1 MKMTIK
7 LNFTPQSMSST
18 MTDSTDEKSMPRQN
32 RLNPQ
37 AENFDFELADVQVTP
52 DHDNLAPSPLAHFVD
67 DNEQTPIKNSIVP
80 DNEVQKSSAENA
92 NSFVANESILQP
104 AQTVPEI
111 KTSFYVDYFDKRK
124 QRKTAKPEPVL
135 AAEPEKSSTVDNG
148 SNTMTFEK
156 ESTTHSEPLNMN
168 NMEEEQVVDSNAPV
182 INGSGMA
189 VAVLSQFKSK
199 QESINKQ
206 QEQLI
211 QDFSEKIK
219 KATTITYTA
228 AFFGVAALAAAAALG
243 VMLLNTKAEISDL
256 TGTTTALQD
265 NIKHIAKAPS
275 DDLEGTDP
283 SIDQLNNSVEQLKQ
297 QSEASDDDLHNEIAT
312 LQNKISHLEKTAGV
326 KALANANKLPDTHNP
341 QQPTAVAVVE
351 KKPVPEPSVK
361 PIPIAKAAKTPSVE
375 QSEPAV
381 VAIAKPQATPKTANK
396 NTVAASKKESEIDKA
411 IAVPAN
417 DINNVINAA
426 NPQALTNPTPPQ
438 TTTKPPVVNNTNPQT
453 NTKPAT
459 NNASPQASSGWTVNL
474 ASSNQLADAK
484 KSAASYAQK
493 GIPVTIASFTVKN
506 QTRYRLQ
513 VKGFKNKEEATA
525 YAKKAKD
532 TLKLDAVWINP

>member
-18 MTDSTDEKSMPRQN
+18 MTDSTDEKSMPKQN

-52 DHDNLAPSPLAHFVD
+52 EYDNLVPSPLAHFVD
-67 DNEQTPIKNSIVP
+67 DNEQTTIKNSTVP
-80 DNEVQKSSAENA
+80 DNDVQKSSAENS
-92 NSFVANESILQP
+92 NGFVANESILQP

-124 QRKTAKPEPVL
+124 QRKTAKPEPAL
-135 AAEPEKSSTVDNG
+135 AAEPEKSSPVDNG
-148 SNTMTFEK
+148 SNTMTLEK
-156 ESTTHSEPLNMN
+156 EATTHSEPLNIN
-168 NMEEEQVVDSNAPV
+168 DIEVEQAIDSNAPV

-206 QEQLI
+206 QEKLI

-228 AFFGVAALAAAAALG
+228 VFFGVAALAVATALG
-243 VMLLNTKAEISDL
+243 IMLLNTKAEISDL

-283 SIDQLNNSVEQLKQ
+283 SIDQLNNTVEQLKQ
-297 QSEASDDDLHNEIAT
+297 QSEASNDDLHNEIAT
-312 LQNKISHLEKTAGV
+312 LQNKISHLEKTANV
-326 KALANANKLPDTHNP
+326 KALANANKLPDAHNP
-341 QQPTAVAVVE
+341 QPPTAVAVVE
-351 KKPVPEPSVK
+351 KKPAPEPSVK
-361 PIPIAKAAKTPSVE
+361 TVPVAKAAKTPTVE
-375 QSEPAV
+375 QSEPV
-381 VAIAKPQATPKTANK
+381 VATAKPQATPKPANK
-396 NTVAASKKESEIDKA
+396 NTVAVSKKESEIDKA

-459 NNASPQASSGWTVNL
+459 NNTQASSGWSVNL
-474 ASSNQLADAK
+474 ASSNQLAEAK

-493 GIPVTIASFTVKN
+493 GIPVTISSFTVKN
-506 QTRYRLQ
+506 KTLYRLQ